1 MSDFLFEFYGACI
14 IARSTVANLSIHS
27 CLDFLIKLI
36 TIWLAQFLNFIF
48 NSAFCYFN
56 FISCRYVRALG
67 AFYMRLVGT
76 ALECY
81 KYLEPL
87 YNDYRKMKKKDKAT
101 GSMIFF
107 LRKSAVRYGLQVFC
121 FGINVACA

>member
-14 IARSTVANLSIHS
+14 IARSTVANLSINS

-107 LRKSAVRYGLQVFC
+107 CENPLRDMGYRC
-121 FGINVACA
+121 FVLG